1 MTKNSIKFFRFF
13 SQKSVRFF
21 EIKFFGSVEFY
32 FLLISKFFRRQ
43 QTSSKNNHLRFC
55 INLKIALI
63 KISSPF
69 FDLAILSLVTQFW
82 ICLKR
87 SNLRSKRFLVFCT
100 YKRLCGTFILLF
112 IAKCSL
118 KGFSKRNPRSFP
130 PSTIKSVTLT

>member
-1 MTKNSIKFFRFF
+1 MNNISKSKLRGTFLIRRKMFFRNFLFF
-13 SQKSVRFF
+13 CSGR
-21 EIKFFGSVEFY
+21 IL
-32 FLLISKFFRRQ
+32 FLIISKAFEPSAGFA
-43 QTSSKNNHLRFC
+43 KNNHLRFC

-118 KGFSKRNPRSFP
+118 MGFSKRNPRS
-130 PSTIKSVTLT
+130 TI